1 MFKKIQA
8 TYRQLCGVKV
18 LTHCHQSILKG
29 LNQEWSGG
37 TDTLLQSVSYLSLAA
52 FSTDFKGV
60 SVLKL
65 PPF

>member
-1 MFKKIQA
+1 MQA
-8 TYRQLCGVKV
+8 SLWCVKV

-29 LNQEWSGG
+29 LNQGG
-37 TDTLLQSVSYLSLAA
+37 LGVLMPFFSQSPYLSLAA

-60 SVLKL
+60 WSRISVLKL